1 MSTIYIYLP
10 VDTDEFLDNVCR
22 TDEKDFLLEAFE
34 NFDSNNVNA
43 ALREHFGSRAERGAS
58 LPDFIDPTKL

>member
-1 MSTIYIYLP
+1 MDKIKIT
-10 VDTDEFLDNVCR
+10 LDAKDVLDCIGYSIE
-22 TDEKDFLLEAFE
+22 TDFLLVALER
-34 NFDSNNVNA
+34 FDRDNVNA

>member
-1 MSTIYIYLP
+1 MDKIKITLNAED
-10 VDTDEFLDNVCR
+10 VLDCVGYSV
-22 TDEKDFLLEAFE
+22 EKDFLLVALER
-34 NFDSNNVNA
+34 FDRDNVNA

>member
-1 MSTIYIYLP
+1 MDKIKITLNAED
-10 VDTDEFLDNVCR
+10 VLDCVGYSVE
-22 TDEKDFLLEAFE
+22 TDFLLVALERFGTQ
-34 NFDSNNVNA
+34 NVNA